1 MNIIHQIKQYATED
15 ANSVINKLNESG
27 FNAFIRKIDLASDK
41 TDPKEVW
48 VTCVVWTVVKGRKS
62 SFILKYTYDAD
73 DNIYMISDLPKVIDN
88 QVKKWTRT
96 PIKSST
102 AIMAADDDDFF
113 NDGRDMPGSFGGGE
127 SSDDAVGDEI
137 DDLADSVDDLKDSI
151 DEVKKDQ
158 TELEIDNNIANHYI
172 CECDQCHN
180 IFISA
185 IIESDQEID
194 HITGVCPVCE
204 KESEQR
210 IKWVIRSIND
220 EDNEVK

>member
-1 MNIIHQIKQYATED
+1 MNIIQQIRQYATED
-15 ANSVINKLNESG
+15 ANSVINKLNELG
-27 FNAFIRKIDLASDK
+27 FNASIRNIDLASDK

-48 VTCVVWTVVKGRKS
+48 VTCVVWTVCKGRKS
-62 SFILKYTYDAD
+62 AFILKYSYDDAS
-73 DNIYMISDLPKVIDN
+73 NIYIQSDLPKVIDN
-88 QVKKWTRT
+88 QVKKWTKT
-96 PIKSST
+96 PVKAST

-113 NDGRDMPGSFGGGE
+113 DNGGDMPGSFGGAE
-127 SSDDAVGDEI
+127 PSDNTVGDEI
-137 DDLADSVDDLKDSI
+137 DDLADSVDDLQDSI
-151 DEVKKDQ
+151 DEVKQDQ

-185 IIESDQEID
+185 IIESDQQID

-210 IKWVIRSIND
+210 IKWVIRDIND

>member
-15 ANSVINKLNESG
+15 ANSVINKLNELG
-27 FNAFIRKIDLASDK
+27 FNASIRKIDLASDK

-73 DNIYMISDLPKVIDN
+73 DNIYIISDLPKVIDN
-88 QVKKWTRT
+88 QVKKWIRT
-96 PIKSST
+96 PIKAST

-113 NDGRDMPGSFGGGE
+113 NDGGDMPGSFGGNE

-151 DEVKKDQ
+151 DEVKQDQ

>member
-1 MNIIHQIKQYATED
+1 MNIITQIKQYANED
-15 ANSVINKLNESG
+15 ADSVINKLNELG
-27 FNAFIRKIDLASDK
+27 FNASIRKIDVASDQID
-41 TDPKEVW
+41 TKEFW

-62 SFILKYTYDAD
+62 AFILKYSYDTD
-73 DNIYMISDLPKVIDN
+73 DNIYMISDLTKVIDN
-88 QVKKWTRT
+88 QVNKWSKT
-96 PIKSST
+96 PVKAST
-102 AIMAADDDDFF
+102 AIMAADGDDFF
-113 NDGRDMPGSFGGGE
+113 DNEDMPGSFGGAE
-127 SSDDAVGDEI
+127 PSDNSVGDEI
-137 DDLADSVDDLKDSI
+137 DNLADSVDELQDSI
-151 DEVKKDQ
+151 DDVKQDQ

-210 IKWVIRSIND
+210 IKWIIRDIND
-220 EDNEVK
+220 QDNQVK

>member
-15 ANSVINKLNESG
+15 ANSVINKLNELG
-27 FNAFIRKIDLASDK
+27 FNASIRKIDITSDK
-41 TDPKEVW
+41 TDPKDVW
-48 VTCVVWTVVKGRKS
+48 VTCVVWTLVKGRKS
-62 SFILKYTYDAD
+62 SFILKYSYDDAG
-73 DNIYMISDLPKVIDN
+73 NIYMISDLPKVIDN
-88 QVKKWTRT
+88 QVTKWSKTS
-96 PIKSST
+96 IKAST
-102 AIMAADDDDFF
+102 AIMSAAEDDFF
-113 NDGRDMPGSFGGGE
+113 SDEAVPGSFEGSE
-127 SSDDAVGDEI
+127 PSDNSVGDEI
-137 DDLADSVDDLKDSI
+137 DNLADSVDELQDSI
-151 DEVKKDQ
+151 DDVKQDQ

-210 IKWVIRSIND
+210 IKWIIRDIND
-220 EDNEVK
+220 QDNQVK